1 MSEAPVRRIARRL
14 AVENSRW
21 RVYLD
26 HIRDAAG
33 REVPDYLVVEPKVR
47 LSGAVTGVAV
57 LPVIWDKVVLLPT
70 WRHAIEARG
79 YELVKG
85 FIDAGEEPVDA
96 ALRELAEE
104 TGLACPP
111 GKLTFLGHVAPE
123 PSTLAGKGALFLAT
137 DCIVATKQADDEIGL
152 GQPEA
157 FDAGQVEALLSS
169 GAIEDAMTLVACLR
183 WLNLSRR

>member
-1 MSEAPVRRIARRL
+1 MSEPPVRRLARRL
-14 AVENSRW
+14 AAQNSRW

-26 HIRDAAG
+26 HIRDASG

-47 LSGAVTGVAV
+47 LAGAVTGVAV
-57 LPVIWDKVVLLPT
+57 LPTIGDKVVLLPT
-70 WRHAIEARG
+70 WRHAIEDRG

-85 FIDAGEEPVDA
+85 FIDAGEEATGA

-111 GKLTFLGHVAPE
+111 DKLAFLGHVAPE
-123 PSTLAGKGALFLAT
+123 PSTLAGKGALFLAVGCT
-137 DCIVATKQADDEIGL
+137 AATEQADDEIGL
-152 GQPEA
+152 GRPESFNA
-157 FDAGQVEALLSS
+157 DQVEALMSA